1 MKYVESSQLC
11 TNDSNIQKINQM
23 SACRRGQG
31 KTTGRITELKDET
44 DYTVKL
50 QWTSVLLLI

>member
-23 SACRRGQG
+23 SACRGDQG
-31 KTTGRITELKDET
+31 KTTGQITELKNLTECV
-44 DYTVKL
+44 VK
-50 QWTSVLLLI
+50 